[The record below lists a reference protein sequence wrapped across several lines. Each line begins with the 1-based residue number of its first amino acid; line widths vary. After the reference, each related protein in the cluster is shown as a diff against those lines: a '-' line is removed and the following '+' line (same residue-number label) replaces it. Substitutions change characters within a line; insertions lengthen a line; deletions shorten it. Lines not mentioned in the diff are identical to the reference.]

1 MVHYMNCVLH
11 SLFIPKFHFLDKLCD
26 ILYIFS
32 NTLLAFCLGSRIL
45 EAIFASSILLL
56 LVLYIYTLYI
66 LYISYNCIFTITFTL
81 LNYEP
86 KEEVEEDDMDLSFSP
101 RGPDPR
107 PPLPS
112 MGDFSSPRSLHEPSI
127 SDVELDKN
135 SNLTPATSGPKPL
148 SSHVARYPR
157 IKSEGVLRHQNY
169 DPGPLMS
176 LPFEFLDP
184 FPFQF

>member
-1 MVHYMNCVLH
+1 MFACLL
-11 SLFIPKFHFLDKLCD
+11 SLY
-26 ILYIFS
+26 ILYI
-32 NTLLAFCLGSRIL
+32 
-45 EAIFASSILLL
+45 
-56 LVLYIYTLYI
+56 YI
-66 LYISYNCIFTITFTL
+66 YISYNCILTITFTL

-112 MGDFSSPRSLHEPSI
+112 MGDFSSPRSLHEPSQFL
-127 SDVELDKN
+127 SDVELDRN

-157 IKSEGVLRHQNY
+157 IKSEGVLRHQSY

-176 LPFEFLDP
+176 SPFWVPGSFSIPILFPTTYLPRIPGISPTFFL
-184 FPFQF
+184 FLSEEVIW